1 MSAVVRRG
9 RQTSSSPPANS
20 SSDTHQHRHIRKA
33 TPVKASKNSA
43 PTDSQTPRKQK
54 TSIKGVPDPSV
65 TIRPVPIEQLDLSSK
80 RLAVIGGTNG
90 LGRAI
95 AQQALARGAEVTV
108 VGRTFRDD
116 PTARLTFVAA
126 DLSSMKEA
134 IRVGRELPAESF
146 DLVLFT
152 TGIIAATSREETP
165 EHVERDVAI
174 SYLSRLAILQGLSPR
189 LGSARD
195 ASAPRPRVFVMG
207 SPGTGEIGNPD
218 DLNSEKNYRSMVA
231 HGNTLAGNEILV
243 LGAKDWFPGPAFFG
257 LGPYLVKTGIRS
269 NLLGDGSIIHKLV
282 ETAVGLFMQSPET
295 YAKRMVPLL
304 FAPELEGRTGLMF
317 GHKAQPIK
325 PTQGLDSAYIHR
337 YLSASDALLRRALS

>member
-1 MSAVVRRG
+1 M
-9 RQTSSSPPANS
+9 T
-20 SSDTHQHRHIRKA
+20 
-33 TPVKASKNSA
+33 ASKNS
-43 PTDSQTPRKQK
+43 TVGDSQTPRKQK
-54 TSIKGVPDPSV
+54 TSIKGVPDPSL
-65 TIRPVPIEQLDLSSK
+65 TIQPIPIDRLDLSSK
-80 RLAVIGGTNG
+80 RLAVVGGTNG

-116 PTARLTFVAA
+116 PAARLTFVAA
-126 DLSSMKEA
+126 DLSSMREA

-146 DLVLFT
+146 DVVLFT
-152 TGIIAATSREETP
+152 TGIIAAKTREETP

-195 ASAPRPRVFVMG
+195 AAPRPRVFVMG

-243 LGAKDWFPGPAFFG
+243 LGAKGWFPGPAFFG

-269 NLLGDGSIIHKLV
+269 NLLGDGSITHKLV
-282 ETAVGLFMQSPET
+282 ETAVGIFMQSPET

>member
-1 MSAVVRRG
+1 V
-9 RQTSSSPPANS
+9 N
-20 SSDTHQHRHIRKA
+20 
-33 TPVKASKNSA
+33 ASKNSTA
-43 PTDSQTPRKQK
+43 SSQTRRKQK
-54 TSIKGVPDPSV
+54 TSIKGVPDPSL
-65 TIRPVPIEQLDLSSK
+65 TIQPIPIDRLDLSSK
-80 RLAVIGGTNG
+80 RLAVVGGTNG

-116 PTARLTFVAA
+116 PAARLTFVAA
-126 DLSSMKEA
+126 DLSSMREA

-152 TGIIAATSREETP
+152 TGIIAAKTREDTP

-174 SYLSRLAILQGLSPR
+174 SYLSRIAVLGGLSAR

-195 ASAPRPRVFVMG
+195 ADAPRPRVFVMG

-269 NLLGDGSIIHKLV
+269 NLLGDGSITHKLV
-282 ETAVGLFMQSPET
+282 ETAIGLFMQSPET
-295 YAKRMVPLL
+295 YAKRIVPLL
-304 FAPELEGRTGLMF
+304 FAPELEGKTGLMF
-317 GHKAQPIK
+317 GHKAQPIL
-325 PTQGLDSAYIHR
+325 PTQGFDSAYIDR
-337 YLSASDALLRRALS
+337 YLSASEALLRRALS

>member
-1 MSAVVRRG
+1 V
-9 RQTSSSPPANS
+9 N
-20 SSDTHQHRHIRKA
+20 
-33 TPVKASKNSA
+33 ASKNSA
-43 PTDSQTPRKQK
+43 VSSQTRRKRK
-54 TSIKGVPDPSV
+54 ASTKGVPDPSL
-65 TIRPVPIEQLDLSSK
+65 TIRPIPIERLDLSSK
-80 RLAVIGGTNG
+80 RLAVVGGTNG

-116 PTARLTFVAA
+116 PASRLTFVAA
-126 DLSSMKEA
+126 DLSSMREA

-146 DLVLFT
+146 DLVLLT
-152 TGIIAATSREETP
+152 TGIIAAKTREETP

-195 ASAPRPRVFVMG
+195 TGAPRPRVFIMG

-218 DLNSEKNYRSMVA
+218 DLNSETNYRTMVA

-269 NLLGDGSIIHKLV
+269 NLLGDGSITHKLV

-304 FAPELEGRTGLMF
+304 FAPELEGKTGLMF
-317 GHKAQPIK
+317 GHKAQPIL
-325 PTQGLDSAYIHR
+325 PTQGLDSAYIDR
-337 YLSASDALLRRALS
+337 YLSASEALLRRALS